1 MQMTRLG
8 GPGTSTGR
16 NENVEPGENEGRLW
30 LLTPSRTAY
39 LLRLQE
45 AQDTSGFAG
54 AEERAVTVYLGERF
68 VFANHMTVAVLFHGV
83 V

>member
-1 MQMTRLG
+1 MTRLG
-8 GPGTSTGR
+8 GPGTFTGR
-16 NENVEPGENEGRLW
+16 NENVEPGENEGRIW
-30 LLTPSRTAY
+30 LLTPTRTAY

-54 AEERAVTVYLGERF
+54 ERAVTVYLGERF
-68 VFANHMTVAVLFHGV
+68 VFANHTTVAVLSHGV